1 MTTGPVP
8 LILSETP
15 LRRFRPFGGP
25 STRPRAGVARVVST
39 NRGDIMCI
47 ADRHTPG
54 EAAFGP
60 SATQYE
66 VDVAHHT
73 SAFTFNLKS
82 ENDGYAF
89 ATTVEATWQ
98 VHDPVRVVQQ
108 RVTDGGALVRHHLR
122 NVLAQLSRGYDI
134 EQTRDLEQAVATRF
148 ARPSDRLLDG
158 CVLVHSLTIEVAL
171 DDAGQKWLQARRD
184 AMREKALIGDT
195 HTLALQKQEHEQEL
209 SRRQAKAEIKLE
221 AQRKLHERDLDAQQR
236 RHDLEIKRLE
246 QELELTRRRQ
256 EQQLEIAAE
265 RERTSIFLTAM
276 ERGDAAVLA
285 THLGRHPDD
294 AKEIVRMII
303 KHKATSEERQ
313 AKLLAEMFDKGMI
326 IGADLEGV
334 SAELVRTVMGLV
346 TQHTTGVFSMTK
358 ILDMQAEALP
368 GPAIAVDADAEVSEK
383 GPAPED
389 ADNPD
394 PTDFHGSE
402 K

>member
-122 NVLAQLSRGYDI
+122 NVLAQLSRGYHI

-148 ARPSDRLLDG
+148 ARPSDRLLHG
-158 CVLVHSLTIEVAL
+158 CVVV
-171 DDAGQKWLQARRD
+171 
-184 AMREKALIGDT
+184 

-221 AQRKLHERDLDAQQR
+221 ARRKLHEGDLDAQQR

-313 AKLLAEMFDKGMI
+313 AKLLAEMFDKGVI